1 MRVFHFA
8 LFAACAVLAAP
19 TTAVAT
25 PHAVKHAA
33 RHAKH
38 FAAKRAPRPD
48 DGIAVPIDE
57 ARVITF
63 KQPVATVFI
72 GNPTVADVTM
82 IDSRHAYVLGK
93 TFGATNLIGL
103 NAEHTPVVNA
113 QISVANRMVGS
124 VTLNRGA
131 ETYNYSCTRLRCETG
146 PRPGDPL
153 PYVTNTESAASAH
166 ADTATKASAVAMGTP
181 Q

>member
-1 MRVFHFA
+1 MRVFHLA
-8 LFAACAVLAAP
+8 LLAACVALVTPSTAIAA
-19 TTAVAT
+19 
-25 PHAVKHAA
+25 PHAVKHPN
-33 RHAKH
+33 HPAKH
-38 FAAKRAPRPD
+38 ISAKRVARPD
-48 DGIAVPIDE
+48 DGISVPIDE

-63 KQPVATVFI
+63 KLPIATVFI

-131 ETYNYSCTRLRCETG
+131 ETYNYSCTRLHCETG

-153 PYVTNTESAASAH
+153 GYVTNTESAANAH
-166 ADTATKASAVAMGTP
+166 ADTATKASAVAMGTS